1 MLKYLFRVGILATT
15 SKVVPSGGHKKLVYS
30 KVVVRLAS
38 RHSWSHAMLWEGLK
52 YICRQLYVQENTMP
66 NGLKNVQLLPHE
78 TQLLSVCILYS
89 VGKYSPKVSV
99 RSFVPYFL
107 KVFCQSKIIYCFIFL
122 CIVTLFTAYLAIII

>member
-1 MLKYLFRVGILATT
+1 MLRKHTKEFLGWLKSFFFVLKYLFRVGILATT

-52 YICRQLYVQENTMP
+52 YICRQLYVRENTMP

-78 TQLLSVCILYS
+78 RQLLSVCILYS
-89 VGKYSPKVSV
+89 VGKYSPKVSEVLYHIFWKCFV
-99 RSFVPYFL
+99 RV
-107 KVFCQSKIIYCFIFL
+107 K
-122 CIVTLFTAYLAIII
+122 